1 MRPHERVPFRPSPDF
16 NPRTPVGCDGYSV
29 SVPIE
34 LRNFNP
40 RTPVG
45 CDRPIRVCFRG
56 GRYFNPRTPVGCDE
70 GGAGTVGEGG
80 KFQSTHPS
88 GVRRHHVGRRRRAG
102 PISIHAPQWGATVV
116 NNGGALAMA
125 FQSTH
130 PSGVRPW
137 EIWACMPISHISI
150 HAPQWG
156 ATRRNGAKAAQPA
169 GFQSTHPSGV
179 RRFPL
184 VVALGRELFQSTHPS
199 GVRLADFR
207 TVAERLGIS
216 IHAPQWGATHGGCG
230 LCQQQRISI
239 HAPQWGATGRFRFH
253 ADRDAISIH
262 APQWGATQPD
272 RRVRYHRRNF
282 NPRTPVGCDHLF
294 QAKAVSVAISIHAP
308 QWGATSGNGL
318 TFYGDQFQSTH
329 PSGVRRYHGFERRA
343 TPLDFNP
350 RTPVGC
356 DLRLP
361 LSDDGIGVISIHAPQ
376 WGATRTRRKIRQN
389 ILISIHAPQWG
400 ATVEEGLAVGGK
412 LFQSTHPSG
421 VRQVSTCQPKPIQY
435 FNPRT
440 PVGCDG
446 HVVPHAFQAVEI
458 SIHAPQWG
466 ATHLSSARY
475 HTLTDF
481 NPRTPVGCDMIPVHF
496 APRHTNFN
504 PRTPVGCD
512 LQQAGHGETQD
523 ISIHAPQWGAT
534 KPPSR
539 NSHARPISIHAP
551 QWGATII

>member
-1 MRPHERVPFRPSPDF
+1 M
-16 NPRTPVGCDGYSV
+16 
-29 SVPIE
+29 
-34 LRNFNP
+34 
-40 RTPVG
+40 G
-45 CDRPIRVCFRG
+45 CDRAFLFAEV
-56 GRYFNPRTPVGCDE
+56 
-70 GGAGTVGEGG
+70 
-80 KFQSTHPS
+80 
-88 GVRRHHVGRRRRAG
+88 
-102 PISIHAPQWGATVV
+102 SI
-116 NNGGALAMA
+116 
-125 FQSTH
+125 
-130 PSGVRPW
+130 
-137 EIWACMPISHISI
+137 
-150 HAPQWG
+150 
-156 ATRRNGAKAAQPA
+156 
-169 GFQSTHPSGV
+169 
-179 RRFPL
+179 
-184 VVALGRELFQSTHPS
+184 
-199 GVRLADFR
+199 D
-207 TVAERLGIS
+207 IS

-421 VRQVSTCQPKPIQY
+421 VRPRRRRCSMDWCN

-440 PVGCDG
+440 PVGCDRYR
-446 HVVPHAFQAVEI
+446 HASQNRSSI

-466 ATHLSSARY
+466 ATV
-475 HTLTDF
+475 TLF
-481 NPRTPVGCDMIPVHF
+481 HMLFR
-496 APRHTNFN
+496 
-504 PRTPVGCD
+504 
-512 LQQAGHGETQD
+512 
-523 ISIHAPQWGAT
+523 
-534 KPPSR
+534 PSR
-539 NSHARPISIHAP
+539 FQSTHPSGVRRTYPRR
-551 QWGATII
+551 GIIR